1 MQKKSSGKVSYL
13 GESKKFEVREQKQ
26 LSLNRKSGMGSG
38 RRAVWTAR
46 TDDHMHKDSK
56 LSISK
61 GLEKMT
67 ESTASE
73 RVGKAPKDPLESTG
87 SKFGQT
93 VFWKHLSH

>member
-1 MQKKSSGKVSYL
+1 
-13 GESKKFEVREQKQ
+13 
-26 LSLNRKSGMGSG
+26 
-38 RRAVWTAR
+38 
-46 TDDHMHKDSK
+46 MHKDSK

-73 RVGKAPKDPLESTG
+73 GVGKAPKDPLESTG
-87 SKFGQT
+87 LKFGQT